1 MLPPSVE
8 DGIEDILADH
18 TSGASQIAGMGLKT
32 LEALVRETEG
42 RPSPEQLREAARRIP
57 EAQKTNAALHNVVH
71 LFVRLVEE
79 GQPPEEVLE
88 HLRTELTGA
97 REHVA
102 RTFLKLL
109 TKRSKVVTLTFSANV
124 LASLQAAGQADL
136 LERVYVM
143 ESRPVNEGRFLLVA
157 LTEAGIPA
165 TLVPD
170 ALGPGLLE
178 DADCAL
184 IGADSVLRDGAVI
197 NKIGSYGL
205 GLAAKDHGKP
215 LYVAT
220 ESLKFDAR
228 FDSSAWAGSPS
239 MPAKEIWDRP
249 PREIDVMNRYFEV
262 VPARLVTMIATER
275 GAYAPET
282 IRTMLAQARAQK

>member
-8 DGIEDILADH
+8 EGIEDILADH
-18 TSGASQIAGMGLKT
+18 TSGASQIAGMALKA
-32 LEALVRETEG
+32 LDALVRETG
-42 RPSPEQLREAARRIP
+42 GKPSPELLREAARRIP
-57 EAQKTNAALHNVVH
+57 EAQRTNAALHNVVQ

-88 HLRTELTGA
+88 HLRSELAGA

-109 TKRSKVVTLTFSANV
+109 AKRSKVVTLTFSANV
-124 LASLQAAGQADL
+124 LASLQAAGREGL

-170 ALGPGLLE
+170 ALGPALLG

-197 NKIGSYGL
+197 NKIGSYAL

-228 FDSSAWAGSPS
+228 FDSSAWAGSPP
-239 MPAKEIWDRP
+239 MPAKELWDRP
-249 PREIDVMNRYFEV
+249 PREIDVLNRYFEV
-262 VPARLVTMIATER
+262 VPARLVTMVATER

-282 IRTMLAQARAQK
+282 IRTMLAQARARA